1 MAAFGLDIGSF
12 QVKALQ
18 VEPTKEGFKLIH
30 YAHQSLAGK
39 DLAGV
44 IKETVKTA
52 GIKPGDEVNLA
63 LQESDVYTRIIQV
76 PKLSEAELAS
86 SLPYEAEQYVP
97 VPLDQV
103 ELYHQVLSDDNLEAK
118 TMRVVLIA
126 VTKERLNRLTALIDQ
141 AGLIPKS
148 LETELFCLQRL
159 FVDRGKTQLILHL
172 GHNSS
177 DMMIMDKGSC
187 LFLYSLASGSL
198 ALTKVLM
205 NELSLSEAQAEE
217 YKKTYGLRTD
227 LLEGKVAL
235 LLSPLIDAVIDQI
248 NKAIIF
254 LNQQGFNKKLDQV
267 VVTGG
272 GAQLPGLT
280 GYLVAKLNN
289 EVVSGDP
296 FTRFIKDEAFKKL
309 IAGETNPQL
318 STVTGLALK
327 GLI

>member
-18 VEPTKEGFKLIH
+18 VEPTQTGFKLTH
-30 YAHQSLAGK
+30 FAHQPLGTRDIAT
-39 DLAGV
+39 V
-44 IKETVKTA
+44 IRETVKTA
-52 GIKPGDEVNLA
+52 GIKPGAEVNLA
-63 LQESDVYTRIIQV
+63 LPESDVYTRIITV
-76 PKLSEAELAS
+76 PKLSPAELAS
-86 SLPYEAEQYVP
+86 SIPYEAEQYVP
-97 VPLDQV
+97 VALDQV
-103 ELYHQVLSDDNLEAK
+103 ELYHQVLTEDSEDSK

-126 VTKERLNRLTALIDQ
+126 ITKERLGKLTTLIDQ

-159 FVDRGKTQLILHL
+159 FLDRAKTQLILHL
-172 GHNSS
+172 GHNTA
-177 DMMIMDKGSC
+177 DMMIVDKGSC
-187 LFLYSLASGSL
+187 LFLHSLSGGSYSL
-198 ALTKVLM
+198 TKTLI
-205 NELSLSEAQAEE
+205 NELSLTEAQAEE
-217 YKKTYGLRTD
+217 YKKTYGLRHD
-227 LLEGKVAL
+227 LLEGKVAQ
-235 LLSPLIDAVIDQI
+235 LLSPLLDAVVDQI
-248 NKAIIF
+248 NKAVIY

-280 GYLVAKLNN
+280 AYLVAKLNT

-296 FTRFIKDEAFKKL
+296 FVRFVKDEAFKKL